1 MKTAVLM
8 LALAPT
14 VALVGPWTTLAKD
27 KDSTLLLD
35 SKSVRNAAEGRKA
48 WTMESFR
55 KPQTAPDGK
64 MYLSVRSLHLY
75 ACDAG
80 TRTLLSQTF
89 HADVLGK
96 GEPVGTFKYEAYD
109 PETTAPDS
117 QAEKALKA
125 VCKKR

>member
-8 LALAPT
+8 LALAPC
-14 VALVGPWTTLAKD
+14 VALAGPWTTVAKD

-35 SKSVRNAAEGRKA
+35 NKSVRKGDEGRKA
-48 WTMESFR
+48 WTMETFR

-109 PETTAPDS
+109 PETIAPDS
-117 QAEKALKA
+117 LPEKAWQA

>member
-8 LALAPT
+8 LALAPG
-14 VALVGPWTTLAKD
+14 VALAGPWTTVSRD

-35 SKSVRNAAEGRKA
+35 SKSVRSAAEGRKA
-48 WTMESFR
+48 WTMETFR

-75 ACDAG
+75 ACEAG

-89 HADVLGK
+89 HADVLGN

-109 PETTAPDS
+109 PETIAPDS
-117 QAEKALKA
+117 LPEKAFRA

>member
-1 MKTAVLM
+1 MKTAVLL
-8 LALAPT
+8 LALAPCA
-14 VALVGPWTTLAKD
+14 ALAGPWTTIFKD

-35 SKSVRNAAEGRKA
+35 SKSVRSAAEGRKA

-75 ACDAG
+75 GCDAG

-96 GEPVGTFKYEAYD
+96 GEPLGTFKYEAYD
-109 PETTAPDS
+109 PEAIAPDS
-117 QAEKALKA
+117 LPERALKA

>member
-14 VALVGPWTTLAKD
+14 VALAGPWITISKD
-27 KDSTLLLD
+27 KDNTLLLD
-35 SKSVRNAAEGRKA
+35 SNSVRNGAEGRKA
-48 WTMESFR
+48 WTMESYR
-55 KPQTAPDGK
+55 KPQTGPDGK
-64 MYLSVRSLHLY
+64 LYLSVRSLHLY

-109 PETTAPDS
+109 PETIAPDS
-117 QAEKALKA
+117 LPEKALKA

>member
-1 MKTAVLM
+1 MKTAVLL
-8 LALAPT
+8 LALAPA
-14 VALVGPWTTLAKD
+14 VALAGPWTTIAKEQ
-27 KDSTLLLD
+27 DSTLLLD
-35 SKSVRNAAEGRKA
+35 RKSVRSVAEGRQA
-48 WTMESFR
+48 WTMETLR

-109 PETTAPDS
+109 PETIAPDS
-117 QAEKALKA
+117 LPGKAMQA

>member
-1 MKTAVLM
+1 MRSVVLM
-8 LALAPT
+8 LALAPSL
-14 VALVGPWTTLAKD
+14 ALAGPWATVSKD

-48 WTMESFR
+48 WTMETFR

-75 ACDAG
+75 GCEAG

-109 PETTAPDS
+109 PETIAPDS
-117 QAEKALKA
+117 LPEKALKA

>member
-1 MKTAVLM
+1 MKRAVLVF
-8 LALAPT
+8 ALAPT
-14 VALVGPWTTLAKD
+14 VVLAGTWTQLAKD

-35 SKSVRNAAEGRKA
+35 RASVRKDAEGRKA
-48 WTMESFR
+48 WTMETFR

-64 MYLSVRSLHLY
+64 QYLSVRSLHRY
-75 ACDAG
+75 GCDAG

-89 HADVLGK
+89 HAEVLGK

-109 PETTAPDS
+109 PENIAPDS
-117 QAEKALKA
+117 LAEKALKA

>member
-1 MKTAVLM
+1 MKTAVLI
-8 LALAPT
+8 LALAPG
-14 VALVGPWTTLAKD
+14 VALAGPWTAVARD
-27 KDSTLLLD
+27 KDYTLLLD
-35 SKSVRNAAEGRKA
+35 RGSVRNAAEGRRA
-48 WTMESFR
+48 WTMETYR

-64 MYLSVRSLHLY
+64 MFLSVRSLHVY

-80 TRTLLSQTF
+80 QRTLLSQTF

-109 PETTAPDS
+109 PEAIAPDS
-117 QAEKALKA
+117 VTEKVLKA

>member
-1 MKTAVLM
+1 MKTAVLI
-8 LALAPT
+8 LALAPG
-14 VALVGPWTTLAKD
+14 VALAGPWATIARD
-27 KDSTLLLD
+27 KDHTLLLD
-35 SKSVRNAAEGRKA
+35 RGSVRAAAEGRKA
-48 WTMESFR
+48 WTMETYR

-64 MYLSVRSLHLY
+64 MFLSVRSLHLY
-75 ACDAG
+75 ACDAS

-109 PETTAPDS
+109 PETVAPDS
-117 QAEKALKA
+117 QAGKAFQA

>member
-1 MKTAVLM
+1 MKTVVLLLAM
-8 LALAPT
+8 APCIALA
-14 VALVGPWTTLAKD
+14 GPWTTVSRD
-27 KDSTLLLD
+27 KDSTLMLD
-35 SKSVRNAAEGRKA
+35 SKSVRSAAEGRKA
-48 WTMESFR
+48 WTMETFR

-109 PETTAPDS
+109 PETAAPDS
-117 QAEKALKA
+117 LPGKALEA

>member
-1 MKTAVLM
+1 MKTAVLI
-8 LALAPT
+8 LALAPCM
-14 VALVGPWTTLAKD
+14 ALAGPWTTVAKD
-27 KDSTLLLD
+27 KDSIVLLD
-35 SKSVRNAAEGRKA
+35 KQSVRGAAEGRQA

-80 TRTLLSQTF
+80 TRTLLSQSF
-89 HADVLGK
+89 HPEVLGK
-96 GEPVGTFKYEAYD
+96 GEAVGTFKYEAYD
-109 PETTAPDS
+109 PETVAPES
-117 QAEKALKA
+117 LAGKAMKA

>member
-1 MKTAVLM
+1 MKTAVL
-8 LALAPT
+8 LFALAPG
-14 VALVGPWTTLAKD
+14 VALAGPWTTVSKD

-35 SKSVRNAAEGRKA
+35 SKSVRSTADGRKA

-109 PETTAPDS
+109 PETITPDS
-117 QAEKALKA
+117 QPEKALKA

>member
-14 VALVGPWTTLAKD
+14 VALAGPWTTLAKD

>member
-1 MKTAVLM
+1 MKRAALL
-8 LALAPT
+8 LALAPAT
-14 VALVGPWTTLAKD
+14 ALAGTWATIAKD
-27 KDSTLLLD
+27 KDATLLLD
-35 SKSVRNAAEGRKA
+35 RGSMHSTAEGRQA

-80 TRTLLSQTF
+80 KRTLLSQTF

-109 PETTAPDS
+109 AETVAPDS
-117 QAEKALKA
+117 LAEKALKA

>member
-1 MKTAVLM
+1 MKTVVLM
-8 LALAPT
+8 LALAPS
-14 VALVGPWTTLAKD
+14 VALAAPWTTLSKD
-27 KDSTLLLD
+27 KDSTLLFD
-35 SKSVRNAAEGRKA
+35 SKSVRKESEGRKA
-48 WTMESFR
+48 WTMETFR

-109 PETTAPDS
+109 PETIAPDS
-117 QAEKALKA
+117 LPEKALKA

>member
-8 LALAPT
+8 LALAPAM
-14 VALVGPWTTLAKD
+14 ALAGPWTTVAKD

-35 SKSVRNAAEGRKA
+35 SKSVRSAAEGRKA

-109 PETTAPDS
+109 PEAAAPDS